1 MKKALIAVGAVVVG
15 FAMGLA
21 GVYFAMP
28 VLSPATVE
36 RVQIHLDSFAAADSL
51 ARLALADS
59 RGLSPDGTN
68 RPPES
73 LAVTL
78 PDSLMRAQPD
88 SFVRA
93 QPDSLAD
100 AGSEQ
105 DTPRSA
111 DERAS
116 DETTTAT
123 EDETAIQDSLAVLQ
137 RTLEGLLK
145 EKGMLLAQVE
155 ALQEQSQTQQTQQ
168 TAAQELS
175 ATLAKLEDKEL
186 AGVVEQLD
194 VAVLEV
200 LYTQASGR
208 NRARLLQAM
217 RSEVAASFVNNLV
230 QPGRAVVTPPPDTTS
245 SKEAAGSEP
254 ESINK

>member
-1 MKKALIAVGAVVVG
+1 MA

-28 VLSPATVE
+28 VLSPAMAE
-36 RVQIHLDSFAAADSL
+36 GVQIHLDSLAVADSL
-51 ARLALADS
+51 ASLGLADS
-59 RGLSPDGTN
+59 LGLSPDGTN
-68 RPPES
+68 RPPDS
-73 LAVTL
+73 LAVML
-78 PDSLMRAQPD
+78 PDSL
-88 SFVRA
+88 VRA

-100 AGSEQ
+100 AGSAQ
-105 DTPRSA
+105 DTTRSA
-111 DERAS
+111 DSLAS
-116 DETTTAT
+116 GETTTAT
-123 EDETAIQDSLAVLQ
+123 EDETAMQDSLAFLQ

-145 EKGMLLAQVE
+145 EKGILLAQVE
-155 ALQEQSQTQQTQQ
+155 ALQEQSQNQQTQR

-194 VAVLEV
+194 VAVLEA

-217 RSEVAASFVNNLV
+217 RPKVAASFVNNLV
-230 QPGRAVVTPPPDTTS
+230 QSGRAGVTPAPDTTS
-245 SKEAAGSEP
+245 SKKAAGSEP
-254 ESINK
+254 ESLNKEG

>member
-68 RPPES
+68 RPPDS

-78 PDSLMRAQPD
+78 PDSL
-88 SFVRA
+88 VRA

-100 AGSEQ
+100 AGSAQ
-105 DTPRSA
+105 DTTRSA
-111 DERAS
+111 DSLAS

-194 VAVLEV
+194 MAVLKV

-208 NRARLLQAM
+208 NRTRLLQAM
-217 RSEVAASFVNNLV
+217 RPEVAASFVNSLV
-230 QPGRAVVTPPPDTTS
+230 QPGRAAVTSPPDTTS
-245 SKEAAGSEP
+245 SKEAAGS
-254 ESINK
+254 